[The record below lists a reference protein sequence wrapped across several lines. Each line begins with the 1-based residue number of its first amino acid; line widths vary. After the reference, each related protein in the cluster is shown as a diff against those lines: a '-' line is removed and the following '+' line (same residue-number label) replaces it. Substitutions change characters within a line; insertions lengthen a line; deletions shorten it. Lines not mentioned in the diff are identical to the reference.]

1 MLHHNA
7 SALLQLG
14 TVSRQLL
21 CFRSPMSREI
31 LLLLAS
37 GGGSYELRRLYKQID
52 ATHTAVRLHVQSL
65 MEDGYVEL
73 CQHPTNRRCKIV
85 QLTDK
90 GQQLMKDYEAALRPI
105 LANWR

>member
-1 MLHHNA
+1 
-7 SALLQLG
+7 
-14 TVSRQLL
+14 
-21 CFRSPMSREI
+21 MSREI

-37 GGGSYELRRLYKQID
+37 GKGSYELRRLYKQTD

-90 GQQLMKDYEAALRPI
+90 GHQLVKDYEAALRPI